1 VQSPEIRNQMPE
13 RVRPRASR
21 SAIGSRPS
29 STTRAGTS
37 DALDR
42 GIQSPIAG
50 SSKGG
55 IPNRTGR
62 SPSNANIRHARTIDV
77 SQRGERIQTCPM
89 SPDPWTSEE
98 TARLSDGQTK
108 VVHSSGSHGVERLQ
122 SPWRPTPISERVQPR
137 ASRSAIGSRPASR
150 TAGAVEGGA
159 PQSPLVRSRTGVR
172 RSGTGRSPS
181 QSKMRHART
190 WIPPSAESGF
200 GSVPSKGDG
209 EPGSSSALRRLGGQI
224 LGSVK
229 ASVLGSRMGSQPHV
243 LTDSP
248 GDFSDADITA
258 HNQSGIDVAV
268 VGTSLT
274 ELSCLKEVVRI
285 LKFLRISDIVNFHLI
300 SSTCHQLCRPL
311 PDRKLLVPVFS
322 FQRSHVAQVHLS
334 GVDVLFADN
343 IRAIGTRDNE
353 NFFAAA
359 TACTGLMH
367 FFCADNPRLEVSV
380 LARFLASAQRLRTL
394 DLARSCLAR
403 KGECLDGFFRALPPS
418 LQLLDLSHNKLEDSH
433 ILQLAEALCA
443 PRHRRVE
450 ALILRSN
457 FLGNGAA
464 LGLADYL
471 CRSAG
476 ASLQS
481 LDLRTNVVD
490 SVGACAL
497 LRAAIGH
504 SSLYDLRLGYNASNT
519 QEDPATATKAADVLL
534 GRIGTQLERLDLSN
548 VHVGDQGACSIGR
561 ALVANTTLRR
571 LELAFNSVGRAGAQA
586 LASGLSDNT
595 TLTVVDLRDN
605 HIGDGGAEALARVLI
620 WNPLRRMLLLARND
634 ISDKGAKIL
643 AAAVKETECR
653 AVVDLTGNV
662 VSAEVRRNLDARD
675 FLKEFEWRKKTGL
688 S

>member
-1 VQSPEIRNQMPE
+1 
-13 RVRPRASR
+13 
-21 SAIGSRPS
+21 
-29 STTRAGTS
+29 
-37 DALDR
+37 
-42 GIQSPIAG
+42 
-50 SSKGG
+50 
-55 IPNRTGR
+55 
-62 SPSNANIRHARTIDV
+62 
-77 SQRGERIQTCPM
+77 
-89 SPDPWTSEE
+89 
-98 TARLSDGQTK
+98 
-108 VVHSSGSHGVERLQ
+108 
-122 SPWRPTPISERVQPR
+122 
-137 ASRSAIGSRPASR
+137 
-150 TAGAVEGGA
+150 
-159 PQSPLVRSRTGVR
+159 
-172 RSGTGRSPS
+172 
-181 QSKMRHART
+181 MRHART

-248 GDFSDADITA
+248 GDFSDADTTA

-418 LQLLDLSHNKLEDSH
+418 LQLLDLSHNMLEDSH

-476 ASLQS
+476 AALQS

-643 AAAVKETECR
+643 AGAVKETECR